1 MIEQT
6 EMIVTKWYFH
16 LSNLSNNIGHL
27 TNSTTID
34 VMQKRNAIKK
44 GIACRL
50 NCSFTNG
57 KEPILDYTAE
67 HSYVIDF
74 DEIIDKPELLK
85 MFRNSFTNFEEKF
98 ELRKLGTVLQNEKLR
113 PLDEAVIDLDTILPL
128 LI

>member
-16 LSNLSNNIGHL
+16 LSNISNNIEHL

-34 VMQKRNAIKK
+34 VMQKRNSIKK

-50 NCSFTNG
+50 NCRFFNG
-57 KEPILDYTAE
+57 DEQVLDYTAE

-74 DEIIDKPELLK
+74 DDTVDKPELLK
-85 MFRNSFTNFEEKF
+85 MFRNSFLNFEEKF

-113 PLDEAVIDLDTILPL
+113 PPDETMIDMDAIIPL
-128 LI
+128 LQ

>member
-6 EMIVTKWYFH
+6 EMIVTKWHFH
-16 LSNLSNNIGHL
+16 LSNISNEIEHL
-27 TNSTTID
+27 TNNTTID

-50 NCSFTNG
+50 NCRFMNG
-57 KEPILDYTAE
+57 EEPVLDYTAE

-74 DEIIDKPELLK
+74 DDKVDKPELLK
-85 MFRNSFTNFEEKF
+85 MFRNSFLNFEEKF

-113 PLDEAVIDLDTILPL
+113 PLDETMIDLDAIIPL
-128 LI
+128 LQ

>member
-16 LSNLSNNIGHL
+16 LLNISNNIEHL
-27 TNSTTID
+27 SNATTID

-50 NCSFTNG
+50 NCRFMDG
-57 KEPILDYTAE
+57 DEPVLDYTAE

-74 DEIIDKPELLK
+74 DEIIEKNELLK
-85 MFRNSFTNFEEKF
+85 MFRNSFLNFEEKF

-113 PLDEAVIDLDTILPL
+113 PLDETMIDLDAIIPL
-128 LI
+128 LQ